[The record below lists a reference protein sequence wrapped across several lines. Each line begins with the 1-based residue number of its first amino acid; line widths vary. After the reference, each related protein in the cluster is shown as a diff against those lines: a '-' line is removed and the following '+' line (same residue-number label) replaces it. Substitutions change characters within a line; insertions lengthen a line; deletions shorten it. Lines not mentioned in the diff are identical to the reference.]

1 VKGNLTRR
9 GKKSWRLKFDAG
21 RDPATGKRV
30 TKFVTLRGSKAEAQA
45 EAAKL
50 IAGHSVGQF
59 VDPHRETVAQFA
71 TRWLRDWAAD
81 NIGNR
86 TYTSYEQILRKHV
99 IPRIGGIPI
108 QRLRAADLQGVYAA
122 MATMSDRSRL
132 HAHRVVHR
140 MLTHAAQWGVV
151 HQNVAGLLDAPKAR
165 SKEVEVLP
173 AQQAQTAIERLR
185 GRPLHAIATVL
196 LGTGARR
203 NEALALRWSDI
214 DLDGGMLRI
223 ERALEHTA
231 RGGLVFKTPKTKWGK
246 RMIKLA
252 PGTVA
257 TLRAH
262 RLAQQE
268 QRLALGLG
276 RIPDA
281 ALVFAMPDGSPLH
294 PTAVSQEWRRVMRQA
309 GLALT
314 LHSLRHTHASTLIN
328 ASIDILTISRR
339 LGHGSPAITL
349 NVYGHLLKPDNR
361 AADAIERALA
371 GIEG

>member
-1 VKGNLTRR
+1 VSNLTRR
-9 GKKSWRLKFDAG
+9 GKTSWRLKFDAG
-21 RDPATGKRV
+21 RDLATGKRV
-30 TKFVTLRGSKAEAQA
+30 TKFVTLRGSKQEAKAEATRI
-45 EAAKL
+45 L
-50 IAGHSVGQF
+50 AGHSVGAY
-59 VDPHRETVAQFA
+59 VDPHRETVSQFA

-81 NIGNR
+81 NVSNK
-86 TYTSYEQILRKHV
+86 TFTSYEQILRKHV

-108 QRLRAADLQGVYAA
+108 QRLRAADLQQTYTA
-122 MATMSDRSRL
+122 MATLSDRSRL

-140 MLTHAAQWGVV
+140 MLHHATRWGVV

-173 AQQAQTAIERLR
+173 AQQAQAAIERLR
-185 GRPLHAIATVL
+185 GRPLHVIATVL

-214 DLDGGMLRI
+214 DLGGGTVRI
-223 ERALEHTA
+223 ERALEHTT

-246 RMIKLA
+246 RTITLA

-257 TLRAH
+257 ELRAH

-268 QRLALGLG
+268 QRLALGMG
-276 RIPDA
+276 RVRND

-294 PTAVSQEWRRVMRQA
+294 PTAVSQEWRRVMRQV

-328 ASIDILTISRR
+328 AGIDVLTISRR

-349 NVYGHLLKPDNR
+349 NVYGHLLKPDSR

-371 GIEG
+371 GAE

>member
-1 VKGNLTRR
+1 VSNLTRR
-9 GKKSWRLKFDAG
+9 GKTSWRLKFDAG
-21 RDPATGKRV
+21 RDPATGKRI
-30 TKFVTLRGSKAEAQA
+30 TKFVTLRGSKAEAKA
-45 EAAKL
+45 EAARIL
-50 IAGHSVGQF
+50 AGHSVGQF

-86 TYTSYEQILRKHV
+86 TYCSYEGILKKHV
-99 IPRIGGIPI
+99 LPRIGGIPI
-108 QRLRAADLQGVYAA
+108 QRLQPVHLQETYAA
-122 MATMSDRSRL
+122 MAPASERSRL
-132 HAHRVVHR
+132 HAHRVLHR
-140 MLTHAAQWGVV
+140 MLGMAHQWGVV
-151 HQNVAGLLDAPKAR
+151 HRNVAELLDAPKAR

-173 AQQAQTAIERLR
+173 PQQAQAAIERLR

-214 DLDGGMLRI
+214 DLDGGTLRI
-223 ERALEHTA
+223 ERALEHTT

-246 RMIKLA
+246 RTIKLA

-257 TLRAH
+257 ALRAH

-281 ALVFAMPDGSPLH
+281 ALVFAMPDGAPLH
-294 PTAVSQEWRRVMRQA
+294 PTAVSQEWRRIMRPA
-309 GLALT
+309 GLKLT

-328 ASIDILTISRR
+328 AGIDILTISRR
-339 LGHGSPAITL
+339 IGHGSAGITL
-349 NVYGHLLKPDNR
+349 NVYGHLLKPDSR

-371 GIEG
+371 GAE